1 MADPTEN
8 PFQPGDTVTVT
19 VHDWQKGELRLAGR
33 VTRILSPARCQVEID
48 GKRHSALVED
58 IELGCDATLAKAR
71 AA

>member
-1 MADPTEN
+1 MTDPTEN

-19 VHDWQKGELRLAGR
+19 VHDWHQGELRLSGR

-48 GKRHSALVED
+48 GKRYSALVDD
-58 IELGCDATLAKAR
+58 IELGCAETLAKAR